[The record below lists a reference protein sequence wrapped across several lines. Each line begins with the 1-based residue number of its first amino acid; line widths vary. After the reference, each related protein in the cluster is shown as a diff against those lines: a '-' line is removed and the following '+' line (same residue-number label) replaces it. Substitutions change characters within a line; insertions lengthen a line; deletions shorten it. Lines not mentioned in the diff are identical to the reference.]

1 MTSGDRHLNAAITFN
16 HVNAAIDR
24 LSRAPDAHAMAED
37 VVAAPLDR
45 AQQLEINRPHD
56 ARRHEPSL
64 VVARQRRLGFPIEAP
79 RPLDL
84 KGEQPLN
91 LVGHHP
97 GTQIVLGATEAPQ
110 ILDRDVHAVALEIG
124 RHVADDIRQLQR
136 DAQIDRVIAG
146 LQIAIS
152 EDLDADEAHGR
163 RHAKTILAQ
172 LFERIVSIALQIHR
186 HAVDQVLE
194 TRPRKRKR
202 RDERR
207 EVLALRCLWLAAV
220 IEARQLAAPLRK
232 RRRGIA
238 VSGLVHGII
247 YRPAEV
253 PHRDDGVA
261 LVGGQRKK

>member
-1 MTSGDRHLNAAITFN
+1 MRAATSR
-16 HVNAAIDR
+16 R
-24 LSRAPDAHAMAED
+24 SSRRGSA
-37 VVAAPLDR
+37 V
-45 AQQLEINRPHD
+45 I
-56 ARRHEPSL
+56 
-64 VVARQRRLGFPIEAP
+64 GFPIEPP

-84 KGEQPLN
+84 KREQPPN
-91 LVGHHP
+91 VVGDHP
-97 GTQIVLGATEAPQ
+97 GTQVVLGAAEALQ
-110 ILDRDVHAVALEIG
+110 ILDRDVHAAALEIG

-136 DAQIDRVIAG
+136 DAEIDRVVAG

-163 RHAKTILAQ
+163 RHAQTILAQ
-172 LFERIVSIALQIHR
+172 LLERLVSIALQIHG
-186 HAVDQVLE
+186 HAVDQILE

-207 EVLALRCLWLAAV
+207 EVRALRCLRLPPV
-220 IEARQLAAPLRK
+220 IETRQLAAPLRK

-247 YRPAEV
+247 DRAAEV